1 MRRRKIKGAADA
13 RACLA
18 AVRSAGGDAVAWSR
32 AHGVDA
38 RSLNAWR
45 VNLGRCSKPVK
56 VTDVALVELVPSAER
71 VGTRARYVLDLGAA
85 RLEFDDLC
93 SAETLRRAV
102 TAVRAC

>member
-1 MRRRKIKGAADA
+1 MRRRKIKDEADA

-18 AVRSAGGDAVAWSR
+18 AVRSGGGDGVAWSR

-45 VNLGRCSKPVK
+45 VNLGRSSKSAK
-56 VTDVALVELVPSAER
+56 VTELALVELVPPPSGA
-71 VGTRARYVLDLGAA
+71 RARYVLDLGAA

-93 SAETLRRAV
+93 SADTLRRVV